1 MDDIRQITEDYS
13 VTGQISAEDLPALKE
28 AGFRSIVCN
37 RPDHEQPGQPTFESV
52 RHAAAELGIEARHI
66 PIGQMGVTPEAVTGM
81 VDALEEMEKPML
93 GYCRSGA
100 RSTVIHQQAERLRGG

>member
-1 MDDIRQITEDYS
+1 MDDIRQITEEYS
-13 VTGQISAEDLPALKE
+13 VAGQISAEDLPALKQ

-37 RPDHEQPGQPTFESV
+37 RPDQEQPGQPTFDSI
-52 RHAAAELGIEARHI
+52 RNAAADLGMEARHI
-66 PIGQMGVTPEAVTGM
+66 PVGGMGLTPEAVTQM

-100 RSTVIHQQAERLRGG
+100 RSTVIYQQSERLRGG